1 MKSAILLLA
10 SSALLLSSCEAA
22 KSTTPTTPITPTTP
36 SSWVMGYYVGYLKN
50 QLPISAIDW
59 KNLTHL
65 AVGVILPKTDGSLN
79 FDIAFNASE
88 RAAIVKAAHSSG
100 RKAIAMIGGSDTGP
114 QWLLA
119 SSGAARATFIAN
131 LKKLVQLEGF
141 DGLDLDWEPLTVAEQ
156 PNLLELTKD
165 LRAALPNSILTFP
178 ADGVGN
184 SNFPEDRSFY
194 KQLAP
199 YLDQL
204 NLMTY
209 GMSGAY
215 DGWKTWH
222 SSPLYH
228 SDPATPTSIDFAL
241 KGYLKAGIP
250 AAKLGLGIGFYGLC
264 YTPPATGPLE
274 DTLGRSPTGSS
285 ISASDGDI
293 SYANIVNTYLPLGT
307 RKWDA
312 TARVPYL
319 SFSKA
324 AGPAKCGYISYED
337 EQSILEKATFS
348 KANGLG
354 GVIIWNINQ
363 GYLPSQSP
371 TNPLLEVIGKAWL
384 EGK

>member
-1 MKSAILLLA
+1 MKSAIPLLA
-10 SSALLLSSCEAA
+10 SSLLLLSSCEAA
-22 KSTTPTTPITPTTP
+22 KSTTTTPNPSTNP
-36 SSWVMGYYVGYLKN
+36 SSWVMGYYVGYLKDKM
-50 QLPISAIDW
+50 PISAIDW

-65 AVGVILPKTDGSLN
+65 AVGVILPKADGSLN

-141 DGLDLDWEPLTVAEQ
+141 DGLDLDWEPLTVAQQ
-156 PNLLELTKD
+156 PKALELTKD
-165 LRAALPNSILTFP
+165 LRAALPKAILTFP
-178 ADGVGN
+178 ADGIGN

-222 SSPLYH
+222 SSPLYS
-228 SDPATPTSIDFAL
+228 SDSAAPTSIDFAL
-241 KGYLKAGIP
+241 KGFLDAGVP

-264 YTPPATGPLE
+264 YSPPATSPLE
-274 DTLGRSPTGSS
+274 DTIGRSPTGSS
-285 ISASDGDI
+285 IIADDGDI

-324 AGPAKCGYISYED
+324 SGPAKCGYISYED
-337 EQSILEKATFS
+337 EQSLLEKAKFS
-348 KANGLG
+348 AAKGLG

-363 GYLPSQSP
+363 GYFAGKTP